1 MWAVDTMAVAPD
13 DRLLEIGCGHGVAVS
28 LVCERLD
35 GGSILALDRSA
46 TMIEAALRRNAD
58 YVDAGVA
65 SFENVPLDRADL
77 GDARFDRIFAIHVGV
92 FLRERPGRDLE
103 IVRDHLAP
111 GGRLVGCVVAELP
124 GSSRS

>member
-1 MWAVDTMAVAPD
+1 M
-13 DRLLEIGCGHGVAVS
+13 
-28 LVCERLD
+28 CERLD
-35 GGSILALDRSA
+35 GGSILALGRSA

-65 SFENVPLDRADL
+65 SFENVALDRADL
-77 GDARFDRIFAIHVGV
+77 GDARFERIFAIHVGV
-92 FLRERPGRDLE
+92 FLRERPSRDLE